1 MAVKSGQ
8 ELLRLPIVKQKCGK
22 SRSAIYL
29 AISRGQFPKP
39 ISIGARSVAWI
50 SAEVEEWIEQ
60 RIAQRGD
67 KFVH

>member
-1 MAVKSGQ
+1 MSVKNSQ
-8 ELLRLPIVKQKCGK
+8 VLLCLPIVKQKCGK
-22 SRSAIYL
+22 SRRAIYL
-29 AISRGQFPKP
+29 AISRGQSPQQ